1 MLHDRSGQ
9 TIAEY
14 IVLLALLIAL
24 VGGALWQ
31 IFVTLHG
38 QFNHVNTELGS

>member
-14 IVLLALLIAL
+14 IVLLALLITL

-31 IFVTLHG
+31 IFVTLQG